1 MMQFKLY
8 ANYKPTGDQPEAISK
23 LVNGLNRGYK
33 YQTLLG
39 VTGSGKTFSMAKI
52 IEKVQKPTIV
62 ISHNKTLAAQLY
74 REFKEYFPKNAIEYF
89 VSYYSYYQPEA
100 YIPRTDTYIEK
111 DSSVNEEIDKM
122 RLSAT
127 VSLMTRR
134 DVIIVASVSCIYG
147 LGSPE
152 NYQKLILFLKKGEE
166 QDRSSLMRKLIT
178 MQYDR
183 NDIAFERGKFRVR
196 GDVIDIFPSYYGNKA
211 IRVEFFGDKI
221 DQISEIDVLKGEVLS
236 KLDTAAVYP
245 ARHYVIPNDNI
256 DEVISGIESELE
268 ERLKELRNENKLL
281 EAQRLEQRTRF
292 DLEMIKETGYCSG
305 VENYSRYFSNR
316 KRGTPPYTLL
326 DYFPKDYLMF
336 IDESHVSIPQIRG
349 MYFGDKSRKDSLIEY
364 GFRLPSAWD
373 NRPLRFDEFESKINQ
388 VIFVS
393 ATPAEFE
400 LKKSKQIAELVVRP
414 TGLIEPEIIV
424 RPIKGQI
431 DDVVAEI
438 KRRVERNERVLVTTL
453 TKRMAEELTDYIRDL
468 KINAR
473 YLHSEIDT
481 IERTEILRGLR
492 LGSRQGGFDVL
503 VGINLLREGLDLPE
517 VSLVC
522 ILDADKPGYLRSE
535 IALIQTAG
543 RASRNLYGQVIMY
556 ADEISTA
563 MEAAIKEINRRRQKQ
578 IDYNKKYNIKP
589 RTIIKPI
596 QDILYSV
603 PKVDQFKPKKMSPQ
617 DIFKTISYLESEM
630 RFYADNL
637 EFEKAAVIRD
647 KIIQLKD
654 VLKQKNR

>member
-1 MMQFKLY
+1 MQFKLY

-211 IRVEFFGDKI
+211 IRVEFFGDEI

-543 RASRNLYGQVIMY
+543 RASRNLNGQVIMY

-617 DIFKTISYLESEM
+617 DIFNTISYLENEM

>member
-1 MMQFKLY
+1 MPFKLY
-8 ANYKPTGDQPEAISK
+8 ANYKPTGDQPDAIQG
-23 LVNGLNRGYK
+23 LIEGLNKNYK

-39 VTGSGKTFSMAKI
+39 VTGSGKTFTMANI
-52 IEKVQKPTIV
+52 IEKMQRPTIV

-74 REFKEYFPKNAIEYF
+74 REFKEYFPKNAVEYF
-89 VSYYSYYQPEA
+89 VSYYSYFQPEA

-111 DSSVNEEIDKM
+111 DSSINEEIDKM

-127 VSLMTRR
+127 VALSTRR

-152 NYQKLILFLKKGEE
+152 NYGKLTLNLTKGEE
-166 QDRSSLMRKLIT
+166 KERSFLIKQLVEI
-178 MQYDR
+178 QYDR

-196 GDVIDIFPSYYGNKA
+196 GDTIDIFPSYYGNKA
-211 IRVEFFGDKI
+211 IRVEFFGDEI
-221 DQISEIDVLKGEVLS
+221 EQISEIDVLKGEIIT
-236 KLDTAAVYP
+236 KLDKAIIFP
-245 ARHYVIPNDNI
+245 ARHYVIPNENVDDAI
-256 DEVISGIESELE
+256 KGIEKELE
-268 ERLKELRNENKLL
+268 IRLKELKSNNKLL
-281 EAQRLEQRTRF
+281 EAQRLEQRTKF
-292 DLEMIKETGYCSG
+292 DLEMIKETGFCSG
-305 VENYSRYFSNR
+305 VENYSLYFSNR
-316 KRGTPPYTLL
+316 KPGSPPYTLL
-326 DYFPKDYLMF
+326 DFFPNDYLMF

-373 NRPLRFDEFESKINQ
+373 NRPLKFDEFVEHVNQ

-393 ATPAEFE
+393 ATPADFE
-400 LKKSKQIAELVVRP
+400 LNKSQQIAELIVRP
-414 TGLIEPEIIV
+414 TGLIEPEVIV

-431 DDVVAEI
+431 DDVVSEI
-438 KRRVERNERVLVTTL
+438 KKRVEKNERVLVTTL

-492 LGSRQGGFDVL
+492 LGTKQGGFDAL
-503 VGINLLREGLDLPE
+503 IGINLLREGLDLPE

-535 IALIQTAG
+535 MALIQTAG
-543 RASRNLYGQVIMY
+543 RASRNLNGQVIMY
-556 ADEISTA
+556 ADDISSA
-563 MEAAIKEINRRRQKQ
+563 MEAAINEITRRRQKQ
-578 IDYNKKYNIKP
+578 IDYNKKYDIKP
-589 RTIIKPI
+589 RTIVKPI

-603 PKVDQFKPKKMSPQ
+603 PKVERFKPQKMSPQ
-617 DIFKTISYLESEM
+617 EILKTVSQLETDM
-630 RFYADNL
+630 RYYADNL
-637 EFEKAAVIRD
+637 EFEKAALIRD

-654 VLKQKNR
+654 HLKRK

>member
-1 MMQFKLY
+1 MPFKLY
-8 ANYKPTGDQPEAISK
+8 ANYKPTGDQPEAIQR
-23 LVNGLNRGYK
+23 LIDGLNKNYK

-39 VTGSGKTFSMAKI
+39 VTGSGKTFAMANI
-52 IEKVQKPTIV
+52 IEKMQRPTII

-74 REFKEYFPKNAIEYF
+74 REFKEYFPKNAVEYF
-89 VSYYSYYQPEA
+89 VSYYSYFQPEA
-100 YIPRTDTYIEK
+100 YIPKTDTYIEK
-111 DSSVNEEIDKM
+111 DSSINEEINKM

-127 VSLMTRR
+127 VALSTRR

-152 NYQKLILFLKKGEE
+152 NYGKLALLLNKGGEK
-166 QDRSSLMRKLIT
+166 DRSTLIRKLVEI
-178 MQYDR
+178 QYDR

-196 GDVIDIFPSYYGNKA
+196 GDTVDIFPPYYGNKA
-211 IRVEFFGDKI
+211 IRVEFFGDEI
-221 DQISEIDVLKGEVLS
+221 EQISEIDVLKGEVLA
-236 KLDTAAVYP
+236 KLDKAIIFP
-245 ARHYVIPNDNI
+245 ARHYVIPNENVDYAI
-256 DEVISGIESELE
+256 RGIERELE
-268 ERLKELRNENKLL
+268 VHLKELRSNNKLL

-292 DLEMIKETGYCSG
+292 DLEMIRETGFCSG
-305 VENYSRYFSNR
+305 VENYSLYFSNR
-316 KRGTPPYTLL
+316 KPGTPPYTLL
-326 DYFPKDYLMF
+326 DFFPKDYLMF

-373 NRPLRFDEFESKINQ
+373 NRPLKFNEFVEHINQ

-393 ATPAEFE
+393 ATPADFE
-400 LKKSKQIAELVVRP
+400 LEKSQQIAELIVRP
-414 TGLIEPEIIV
+414 TGLIEPEVIV

-431 DDVVAEI
+431 DDVVSEI
-438 KRRVERNERVLVTTL
+438 KKRVEKDERVLVTTL
-453 TKRMAEELTDYIRDL
+453 TKRMAEELTDYIREL

-492 LGSRQGGFDVL
+492 LGTKQGGFDAL
-503 VGINLLREGLDLPE
+503 IGINLLREGLDLPE

-535 IALIQTAG
+535 MALIQTAG
-543 RASRNLYGQVIMY
+543 RASRNLNGQVIMY
-556 ADEISTA
+556 ADENSNA

-578 IDYNKKYNIKP
+578 INYNKKYNIKP
-589 RTIIKPI
+589 RTIVKPI

-603 PKVDQFKPKKMSPQ
+603 PKVEEFKPKKMSPQ
-617 DIFKTISYLESEM
+617 EILNTVSQLEGDM
-630 RFYADNL
+630 RYYADNL

-654 VLKQKNR
+654 HLKQKKTK

>member
-1 MMQFKLY
+1 MQFKLY

>member
-1 MMQFKLY
+1 MQFKLH
-8 ANYKPTGDQPEAISK
+8 ANYKPTGDQPEAIKK
-23 LVNGLNRGYK
+23 LVAGLKNNYK

-39 VTGSGKTFSMAKI
+39 VTGSGKTFAMANI
-52 IEKVQKPTIV
+52 IEKVQRPTIV
-62 ISHNKTLAAQLY
+62 LSHNKTLAAQLF
-74 REFKEYFPKNAIEYF
+74 REFKEYFPQNAVEYF

-100 YIPRTDTYIEK
+100 YIPKSDTYIEK
-111 DSSVNEEIDKM
+111 DSSINDEIDKM

-127 VSLMTRR
+127 ASLLTRR

-152 NYQKLILFLKKGEE
+152 HYRSLTLSLKTGEE
-166 QDRSSLMRKLIT
+166 RDRSSIIRKLVE

-183 NDIAFERGKFRVR
+183 NDIAFERARFRVR
-196 GDVIDIFPSYYGNKA
+196 GDVLDIFPSYYGNKA
-211 IRVEFFGDKI
+211 IRVEFFGDQI
-221 DQISEIDVLKGEVLS
+221 DQISEIDVLKGNS
-236 KLDTAAVYP
+236 INKLEEAVIFP
-245 ARHYVIPNDNI
+245 ARHYVIPNEGMDQA
-256 DEVISGIESELE
+256 ISGIKKELE
-268 ERLKELRNENKLL
+268 IRLKELNSQNKLL
-281 EAQRLEQRTRF
+281 EAQRLEQKVKF

-305 VENYSRYFSNR
+305 IENYSLYFSNR
-316 KRGTPPYTLL
+316 KPGTPPYTLL
-326 DYFPKDYLMF
+326 DFFPKDYLMF

-373 NRPLRFDEFESKINQ
+373 NRPLKFNEFIERINQ

-400 LKKSKQIAELVVRP
+400 LKKSKQIAELIVRP
-414 TGLIEPEIIV
+414 TGLVEPKVIV
-424 RPIKGQI
+424 KPVKGQI
-431 DDVVAEI
+431 DDVISEI
-438 KRRVERNERVLVTTL
+438 KKRLDKNERVLVTTL
-453 TKRMAEELTDYIRDL
+453 TKRMSEELTDYIRDL

-492 LGSRQGGFDVL
+492 LGSKQGGFDVL
-503 VGINLLREGLDLPE
+503 IGINLLREGLDLPE

-535 IALIQTAG
+535 MALVQTAG
-543 RASRNLYGQVIMY
+543 RASRNLNGEVIMY

-563 MEAAIKEINRRRQKQ
+563 METAIKEINRRRQKQ
-578 IDYNKKYNIKP
+578 INYNKIHNITPK
-589 RTIIKPI
+589 TIVKPI

-603 PKVDQFKPKKMSPQ
+603 PKVEQFKPKKMSPNE
-617 DIFKTISYLESEM
+617 ILNTISSLEEEM
-630 RFYADNL
+630 RFYAENL
-637 EFEKAAVIRD
+637 EFEKAAVLRD
-647 KIIQLKD
+647 KIIQLKSA
-654 VLKQKNR
+654 LKQKKR